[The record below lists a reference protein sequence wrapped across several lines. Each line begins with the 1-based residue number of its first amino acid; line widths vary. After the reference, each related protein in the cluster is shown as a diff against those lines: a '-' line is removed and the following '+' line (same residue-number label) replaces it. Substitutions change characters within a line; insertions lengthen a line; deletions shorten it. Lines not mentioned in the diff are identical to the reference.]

1 MSEEAATTAE
11 RQQAAPVRTGLL
23 IDGKTVETEDL
34 LPVHD
39 PAAPHRIV
47 GYAAAASQE
56 QARAAVAAADAAFPA
71 WAATPPRRRAEII
84 GEALS
89 ALDADVAA
97 RTAAVM
103 TSENGK
109 VAVESQVELKV
120 FGARTRAAL
129 ELVDTLG
136 QVKDLAGPPLASR
149 VHRLPTGV
157 VTVIVP
163 FNWPIA
169 ILGASLPYALLAGN
183 TTVVKPPPTV
193 PLAMVR
199 MLELFAAGLPA
210 GVLNVVTGSNEAVA
224 PVISDPRVRKIVF
237 TGSTAAGR
245 HIMAAAAQNLAAV
258 TLELGGNDPAIVL
271 DDAELDAEHL
281 QRLAQGAFMTSGQ
294 VCMAVKRLYV
304 HRSRYDE
311 LVARLSSVLDAHR
324 VGPGADP
331 ASTMGPLNSRA
342 QRDTVTAMLAQAADS
357 GAEIRELGTLNPAAT
372 HSGGHFLRPAL
383 VLDPDPCLRI
393 VTEEQF
399 GPALPV
405 LPFDDVDTVIGHVNN
420 DWSGL
425 CSSVWSADAGR
436 AEAIAER
443 LRTGTTWIN
452 HANAVACDDRAPF
465 GGFRQSGIGREMGP
479 DGLLAFTE
487 AHTVTRPGA

>member
-1 MSEEAATTAE
+1 MAAE
-11 RQQAAPVRTGLL
+11 QPQAAPVRTGLF
-23 IDGKTVETEDL
+23 IGGKTVETDDR

-39 PAAPHRIV
+39 PAAPRRIV
-47 GYAAAASQE
+47 GYAAAASRE

-71 WAATPPRRRAEII
+71 WAATPARRRAEII
-84 GEALS
+84 SDALTVFDD
-89 ALDADVAA
+89 DAVAQ
-97 RTAAVM
+97 TAALL

-109 VAVESQVELKV
+109 ISFESQVELGV
-120 FGARTRAAL
+120 FVSRTRAAL
-129 ELVDTLG
+129 DLVDTLD
-136 QVKDLAGPPLASR
+136 QVKHLAGSPLTSR
-149 VHRLPTGV
+149 IHRLPMGV

-199 MLELFAAGLPA
+199 MLELFAARLPA

-224 PVISDPRVRKIVF
+224 PVITDPRVRKIVF
-237 TGSTAAGR
+237 TGSTAAGK
-245 HIMAAAAQNLAAV
+245 HIMTAAAQNLAAV

-271 DDAELDAEHL
+271 ADAELDVEHL
-281 QRLAQGAFMTSGQ
+281 QRLAHGVFLTSGQ
-294 VCMAVKRLYV
+294 VCMAVKRVYV

-311 LVARLSSVLDAHR
+311 LVSGLSSLIDTYR
-324 VGPGADP
+324 VGPGSDP
-331 ASTMGPLNSRA
+331 ASTMGPLNSAA
-342 QRDTVTAMLAQAADS
+342 QRDTVAAMLAEAADA
-357 GAEIRELGTLNPAAT
+357 GAEIRELGSLDSAVAS
-372 HSGGHFLRPAL
+372 SGGYFVRPTL
-383 VLDPDPCLRI
+383 VLDPDPGLRI
-393 VTEEQF
+393 VREEQF
-399 GPALPV
+399 GPALPI
-405 LPFDDVDTVIGHVNN
+405 LPFDDLDTVVEQVNN

-425 CSSVWSADAGR
+425 CSSVWSADAHR
-436 AEAIAER
+436 SDALAER

-479 DGLLAFTE
+479 EGLLSFTE
-487 AHTVTRPGA
+487 AHTVTRPVG

>member
-1 MSEEAATTAE
+1 MTAE
-11 RQQAAPVRTGLL
+11 QPQATPVHTGLH
-23 IDGKTVETEDL
+23 IDGKTVETDDR

-47 GYAAAASQE
+47 GYAAAANRE

-71 WAATPPRRRAEII
+71 WAAIPARRRAEII
-84 GEALS
+84 SDALTVFDDG
-89 ALDADVAA
+89 AVAQ
-97 RTAAVM
+97 TAALL

-109 VAVESQVELKV
+109 ISFESQVELGV
-120 FGARTRAAL
+120 FVSRTRAAL
-129 ELVDTLG
+129 DLVDTLD
-136 QVKDLAGPPLASR
+136 QVKHLAGPPLTSR
-149 VHRLPTGV
+149 IHRLPMGV

-199 MLELFAAGLPA
+199 MLELFAARLPA
-210 GVLNVVTGSNEAVA
+210 GVLNVVTGTNEAVA
-224 PVISDPRVRKIVF
+224 PVITDPRVRKIVF
-237 TGSTAAGR
+237 TGSTAAGK
-245 HIMAAAAQNLAAV
+245 HIMTAAAQNLAAV

-271 DDAELDAEHL
+271 GDAELDVEHL
-281 QRLAQGAFMTSGQ
+281 QRLARGVFLTSGQ

-311 LVARLSSVLDAHR
+311 LVSGLSSLLDDYR
-324 VGPGADP
+324 VGPGSDP
-331 ASTMGPLNSRA
+331 VSTMGPLNSA
-342 QRDTVTAMLAQAADS
+342 VQRDTVAAMLAEAADA
-357 GAEIRELGTLNPAAT
+357 GAEIRELGSLDSAVAS
-372 HSGGHFLRPAL
+372 SGGYFVRPTL
-383 VLDPDPCLRI
+383 VLDPDPGLRI
-393 VTEEQF
+393 VKEEQF
-399 GPALPV
+399 GPALPI
-405 LPFDDVDTVIGHVNN
+405 LPFDDLDTVVEQVNN

-425 CSSVWSADAGR
+425 CSSVWSADVHR
-436 AEAIAER
+436 ADALAER

-487 AHTVTRPGA
+487 AHTVTRPVG

>member
-1 MSEEAATTAE
+1 MTEEAGTTAE
-11 RQQAAPVRTGLL
+11 QPQAAPVRTGLL
-23 IDGKTVETEDL
+23 IDGKTVETEEL

-71 WAATPPRRRAEII
+71 WAAIPARRRAEII
-84 GEALS
+84 ADALT
-89 ALDADVAA
+89 ALDADAA
-97 RTAAVM
+97 AQTTALI
-103 TSENGK
+103 TGENGK
-109 VAVESQVELKV
+109 IPFESQVELAV
-120 FGARTRAAL
+120 FVARARAAL
-129 ELVDTLG
+129 DLVDTLDL
-136 QVKDLAGPPLASR
+136 VKDLAGPPLTSR
-149 VHRLPTGV
+149 IHRLPMGV

-169 ILGASLPYALLAGN
+169 ILGASLPHALLAGN
-183 TTVVKPPPTV
+183 TSVVKPPPTV

-237 TGSTAAGR
+237 TGSTAAGK
-245 HIMAAAAQNLAAV
+245 HIMAAAARNLAAV

-294 VCMAVKRLYV
+294 VCMAVKRVYV

-311 LVARLSSVLDAHR
+311 LVEGLSSVLDAHR

-331 ASTMGPLNSRA
+331 ASTMGPLNSAA
-342 QRDTVTAMLAQAADS
+342 QRDTVTAMLTQAADS
-357 GAEIRELGTLNPAAT
+357 GAEIRELGTLDSAVAG
-372 HSGGHFLRPAL
+372 SGGHFLRPAL
-383 VLDPDPCLRI
+383 VLDPDPSLRI

-399 GPALPV
+399 GPALPI
-405 LPFDDVDTVIGHVNN
+405 LPFDHVENVVELVNN

-425 CSSVWSADAGR
+425 CSSVWSADAVR
-436 AEAIAER
+436 ADTLAAR

-487 AHTVTRPGA
+487 AHTVTRPVG

>member
-1 MSEEAATTAE
+1 MPEEVGTTAG
-11 RQQAAPVRTGLL
+11 QPQGAPVMTGLI
-23 IDGKTVETEDL
+23 IDGKTVETHDRL
-34 LPVHD
+34 AVHD

-47 GYAAAASQE
+47 GFAAAADQE

-71 WAATPPRRRAEII
+71 WAAAPPRRRAEII
-84 GEALS
+84 GAALT
-89 ALDADVAA
+89 ALDADSAA
-97 RTAAVM
+97 RTASLM
-103 TSENGK
+103 TGENGK
-109 VAVESQVELKV
+109 ILFESQVEQHV
-120 FGARTRAAL
+120 FVARTRAAL
-129 ELVDTLG
+129 DLVDTLDE
-136 QVKDLAGPPLASR
+136 VRHLPGPPLTSR
-149 VHRLPTGV
+149 IHRPPMGV

-199 MLELFAAGLPA
+199 MLEFFAAGLPA

-224 PVISDPRVRKIVF
+224 PVITDPRVRKIVF

-245 HIMAAAAQNLAAV
+245 HIMTAAARNLAAV

-271 DDAELDAEHL
+271 EDADLDQEHL
-281 QRLAQGAFMTSGQ
+281 QRLAQGAFLTSGQ

-311 LVARLSSVLDAHR
+311 LVAGLSAILDTHR
-324 VGPGADP
+324 VGPGSDP
-331 ASTMGPLNSRA
+331 ASTMGPLNSAA
-342 QRDTVTAMLAQAADS
+342 QRETVTAMLAEAADA
-357 GAEIRELGTLNPAAT
+357 GAEIVELGTLDDAVAS
-372 HSGGHFLRPAL
+372 SGGHFLRPAL
-383 VLDPDPCLRI
+383 VLDPDPGLRI

-405 LPFDDVDTVIGHVNN
+405 LPYDDLDTVVEQVNN

-425 CSSVWSADAGR
+425 CSSVWSADTRR
-436 AEAIAER
+436 ADALAER

-479 DGLLAFTE
+479 EGLLAFTE
-487 AHTVTRPGA
+487 AHTVTRPGG